1 MKTVWHR
8 EMERAAE
15 TYRQDASSRRRLSKH
30 DPVADT
36 LEYIAADLE
45 ERASRLA
52 DPTAL
57 RSVEEYA
64 AEHNVAPQT
73 VRNWIHAG
81 ELESVSDA
89 KGFKVPAAAIRHRR
103 RPSRVA

>member
-8 EMERAAE
+8 EIERAAA
-15 TYRQDASSRRRLSKH
+15 TYRQDAAARRRMSKH

-36 LEYIAADLE
+36 LEYIADDLE
-45 ERASRLA
+45 ERANRLA
-52 DPTAL
+52 DPTSL

-64 AEHNVAPQT
+64 AEHSVAPQT

-81 ELESVSDA
+81 ELESVPDA
-89 KGFKVPAAAIRHRR
+89 KGFKVPAGAVRSRR
-103 RPSRVA
+103 RSRVA

>member
-15 TYRQDASSRRRLSKH
+15 TYRQDAASRRRLSKH

-36 LEYIAADLE
+36 LDYIAADLE
-45 ERASRLA
+45 ERAGRLA
-52 DPTAL
+52 DPTSL
-57 RSVEEYA
+57 RSVEDYA

-73 VRNWIHAG
+73 IRNWIHAG
-81 ELESVSDA
+81 ELESVSNA
-89 KGFKVPAAAIRHRR
+89 KGFQI
-103 RPSRVA
+103 PSGAVRQRKRGARVA